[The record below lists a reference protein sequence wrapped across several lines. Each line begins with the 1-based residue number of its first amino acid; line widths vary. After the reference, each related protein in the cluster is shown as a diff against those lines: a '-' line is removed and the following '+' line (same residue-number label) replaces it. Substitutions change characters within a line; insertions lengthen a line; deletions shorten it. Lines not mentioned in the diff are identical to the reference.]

1 MRAGYSRYTVFVQVV
16 YLAQILIYTTAI
28 SRMYT
33 GKLVRLVVSR
43 TVGTPRGDPH

>member
-28 SRMYT
+28 SRMY
-33 GKLVRLVVSR
+33 KLVRLVVSR